1 MKTFLILLLF
11 IPFSLLKAREWRLTD
26 SKKPFEADL
35 VSFDDK
41 QVTLKRGDKTL
52 TFDIEELHADDQA
65 WIKEKDAEHNGVE
78 KDFSPPPEGAAFG
91 HLKFGDSKA
100 TVIKKLKRSPLVEGG
115 AADIMVARI
124 GINGT
129 YRTKNKLGGLPSDLF
144 FDWTKTGNLQE
155 ITFRSKPLK
164 IDSYDG
170 VMKACW
176 RETMELLSQIHGR
189 PMQSAPYPSSD
200 ELTDGLILCSH
211 LWRSSGGDSV
221 LLGTGQE
228 RENYSVILRITS
240 KKFQPVLTR

>member
-1 MKTFLILLLF
+1 MKTPLILLLLV
-11 IPFSLLKAREWRLTD
+11 PYSLLKAREWRLID

-35 VSFDDK
+35 VTFDDK
-41 QVTLKRGDKTL
+41 QVTLKRGEKTL
-52 TFDIEELHADDQA
+52 TFDIEELHTDDQA
-65 WIKEKDAEHNGVE
+65 WLKEKDAEHNGVE

-91 HLKFGDSKA
+91 HLEFGDSKA

-144 FDWTKTGNLQE
+144 FDWTKAGNLRE
-155 ITFRSKPLK
+155 ITFRSKPLT
-164 IDSYDG
+164 IESYDE

-176 RETMELLSQIHGR
+176 IETNQVLSQLHGR
-189 PMQSAPYPSSD
+189 PMQNAPYPDSD
-200 ELTDGLILCSH
+200 ELKDGHILCSH
-211 LWRSSGGDSV
+211 LWRSSEGYSV

-228 RENYSVILRITS
+228 RNNYSVIVRITS